1 MLSSRLMKKISRKSR
16 TLLHGWFTFS
26 TMMIQK
32 KCLRFVYIYYTLL
45 YIRGAI
51 NWILSAIPNSYTQLQ
66 IIFRVRKHILT
77 GGPKRL
83 PLTIPP
89 LVFSALKVC
98 LSLCDQLFTLFSNWG
113 KNIKFCLHL
122 EGVVCPSFFFQ
133 EALNLNFYVCTWVL
147 LSWYDILAQLIRRM
161 RGGDENPFGDDTSTP
176 QKILQLLTEV
186 SVCTYILIVRKEWG
200 RFNCLAS
207 FGGVVPV
214 KPSCFFLWKNDMSKL
229 KFFSDRGSSIW
240 CLGIWVGITTLLAMC
255 SGIWSFSLWSPR
267 IKTFRYSDELKVFW
281 IPRQQMTVN

>member
-122 EGVVCPSFFFQ
+122 EGVVCPSFFFSRGIKF
-133 EALNLNFYVCTWVL
+133 EFLCMYMSSLELIWYTCAVNSKNARWRWKPIWRWHVNTTENSTALNWGQC
-147 LSWYDILAQLIRRM
+147 M
-161 RGGDENPFGDDTSTP
+161 
-176 QKILQLLTEV
+176 
-186 SVCTYILIVRKEWG
+186 YIHLD
-200 RFNCLAS
+200 C
-207 FGGVVPV
+207 
-214 KPSCFFLWKNDMSKL
+214 
-229 KFFSDRGSSIW
+229 
-240 CLGIWVGITTLLAMC
+240 
-255 SGIWSFSLWSPR
+255 
-267 IKTFRYSDELKVFW
+267 
-281 IPRQQMTVN
+281 